1 MVPWLLLSRVHKDGE
16 IPDGASFHLTPVAPP
31 GISSFALART
41 MFLGD
46 TADPPFIVAADD
58 CGRRFLVLTAG
69 PSSSS
74 RLAALQQR
82 EDVPAQGIASPSSTA
97 PAEASSSPPT
107 TAGAASS
114 ASGHAVGVPPT
125 SPHCGLEVCDVSR
138 LASLQQMEDVP
149 AQGIASPS
157 STAPAEASSSPPTTA
172 GAASSASGHAVGVP
186 PTSPHCGLEVCDV
199 SRLAALQQMEDVPAQ
214 CIASPSSTAP
224 AEASSSPPT
233 TAGAASSASGHAV
246 GVPPTSPRCGLV
258 VCDLFSH
265 AALQQKEDVPVLGI
279 PSPSSTAPTDASSS
293 PPTTAGAASS
303 PSAHAVGLP
312 PSSPRLRLVVCD
324 VLTQDALDISDA
336 DNVGI
341 TDADNVGI
349 MTAPGGGG
357 GGGGELRHRKA
368 RVPRRR
374 RRQQR
379 HVHARAVLVDH
390 WAVDQD
396 RTVLAHPPPARQHS
410 YDSVFPHRRRLWW
423 ADVAS
428 GVLYLDPFAKR
439 PILEFIPLPVGYAI
453 EADCPWSLKKLRSIN
468 VSSGNLRFAVI
479 VHENAT
485 TDTVKV
491 WTLNC
496 PDSSGF
502 WSYDYN
508 VTLAEIW
515 AYPSYKASG
524 LPATK
529 PDICLVH
536 PVEAH
541 MVYLLSGNHIF
552 CVDLRNKNVTD
563 CILDPLA
570 SCFIFSW
577 PFAPHLSVL
586 RPGMPEDNMVS
597 LVMQH
602 LQRLQNLA
610 TDGENAFNMGVSL
623 SNLANHLMQQNSR
636 LTGTTE
642 RINQAMPY
650 LELFAEAL
658 GDGPVAILAQQFVVL
673 LKYLCQTSSGVAVAS
688 RACSVIGLRLQQRHP
703 SAQTGARVRTT
714 PIPDTVIV
722 RNVEEANEVIN
733 EWKETHVLVV
743 AEIEQDL
750 GREEAIE
757 IYHMFRREA
766 FDLIKDSSVLRAKI
780 QDPDETDWVTV

>member
-1 MVPWLLLSRVHKDGE
+1 MASSVDGSLPAAARPPPPPPPVQMVPWLLLSRVHKDVE

-46 TADPPFIVAADD
+46 TADPPFPFIVAADD
-58 CGRRFLVLTAG
+58 CGRRFLVLTEG

-74 RLAALQQR
+74 RLAALQLM

-97 PAEASSSPPT
+97 PAEASPSPPT

-125 SPHCGLEVCDVSR
+125 SPGCGLVVCDVSR
-138 LASLQQMEDVP
+138 LASLQLMEDVP
-149 AQGIASPS
+149 VPVLGIASPS
-157 STAPAEASSSPPTTA
+157 STAPT
-172 GAASSASGHAVGVP
+172 
-186 PTSPHCGLEVCDV
+186 D
-199 SRLAALQQMEDVPAQ
+199 
-214 CIASPSSTAP
+214 
-224 AEASSSPPT
+224 ASSSPPT

-258 VCDLFSH
+258 VCGLFSH
-265 AALQQKEDVPVLGI
+265 DALQHKEDVPV
-279 PSPSSTAPTDASSS
+279 PSSTAPTGASSS

-349 MTAPGGGG
+349 MTAPGG
-357 GGGGELRHRKA
+357 ERYVVAKLDF
-368 RVPRRR
+368 
-374 RRQQR
+374 
-379 HVHARAVLVDH
+379 HAAAAAVADNSSTCTLERY
-390 WAVDQD
+390 WSITGRWT

-428 GVLYLDPFAKR
+428 GVLNLDPFAKR
-439 PILEFIPLPVGYAI
+439 PILKYIPLPVGFEI
-453 EADCPWSLKKLRSIN
+453 DQSDCPCSLKKLRCIN

-479 VHENAT
+479 VHDNAA
-485 TDTVKV
+485 TDTVKI

-496 PDSSGF
+496 PDSGGF
-502 WSYDYN
+502 WSYDYS
-508 VTLAEIW
+508 VTLADIW
-515 AYPSYKASG
+515 ASG

-529 PDICLVH
+529 PHICLVH
-536 PVEAH
+536 PIEPH
-541 MVYLLSGNHIF
+541 MLYLLSGNHIF
-552 CVDLRNKNVTD
+552 CVDLRNKEITD

-570 SCFIFSW
+570 SCFVFPW
-577 PFAPHLSVL
+577 PFAPRVSL
-586 RPGMPEDNMVS
+586 PPDMPEDNMAS

-602 LQRLQNLA
+602 LQRLQNFA
-610 TDGENAFNMGVSL
+610 TDGENAFNMGVRL
-623 SNLANHLMQQNSR
+623 SNLANRIMQLNSR

-650 LELFAEAL
+650 LEMFAETL
-658 GDGPVAILAQQFVVL
+658 GDGAIATLGQQFVVL
-673 LKYLCQTSSGVAVAS
+673 LKYLCQSSSGIAVAS

-703 SAQTGARVRTT
+703 TAQTGARVQTT
-714 PIPDTVIV
+714 PIPEPVIV
-722 RNVEEANEVIN
+722 RNMEEANEVIN
-733 EWKETHVLVV
+733 EWKETQQLVV

-757 IYHMFRREA
+757 IYRKFRHEA
-766 FDLIKDSSVLRAKI
+766 FDLIKDSSVLLAKI